1 MKEQLMALDKKQ
13 GNSEI
18 KNSKLTNRL
27 MVVIVTYFFLS
38 FFFSP
43 RESQPL
49 FFLHT
54 FTDLT
59 LYKVCIKTF

>member
-13 GNSEI
+13 GNSEM

-27 MVVIVTYFFLS
+27 MVVVVRYFFLTHS
-38 FFFSP
+38 LFFFSP
-43 RESQPL
+43 RMSQPL

-54 FTDLT
+54 EN
-59 LYKVCIKTF
+59 